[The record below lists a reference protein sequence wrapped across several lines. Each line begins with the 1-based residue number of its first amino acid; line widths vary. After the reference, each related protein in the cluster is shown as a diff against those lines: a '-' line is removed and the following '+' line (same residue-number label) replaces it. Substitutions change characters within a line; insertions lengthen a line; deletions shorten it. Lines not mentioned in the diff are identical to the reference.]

1 MAAEA
6 VTLDEAVELLKAR
19 RAAGPSKKP
28 ARGRKAPA
36 KKAAAKAPAA
46 KKAATKSRSQE
57 DGTGQEGGREEGCRQ
72 EGCRQE
78 DCQGGLSAMD
88 EWLFW
93 LTAEYGDQ
101 IEMSLRLC
109 VATIAGMIVGI
120 NRDIHNK
127 PIGMRTLGLVSLGSA
142 IVILSGS
149 VYEGLHF
156 GQDAVSRV
164 IQGIL
169 TGLGFLGAGSILRAK
184 DGTEV
189 QGLTTAATVWI
200 AARSG

>member
-1 MAAEA
+1 
-6 VTLDEAVELLKAR
+6 
-19 RAAGPSKKP
+19 
-28 ARGRKAPA
+28 
-36 KKAAAKAPAA
+36 
-46 KKAATKSRSQE
+46 
-57 DGTGQEGGREEGCRQ
+57 
-72 EGCRQE
+72 
-78 DCQGGLSAMD
+78 MD

-93 LTAEYGDQ
+93 LTEEYGDQ
-101 IEMSLRLC
+101 LEMMLRLC
-109 VATIAGMIVGI
+109 GATIAGMVIGI

-127 PIGMRTLGLVSLGSA
+127 PIGMRTLGLVALGSA

-164 IQGIL
+164 VQGIL

-189 QGLTTAATVWI
+189 QGLTTASTVWI
-200 AARSG
+200 AAALGVTAGLGAWFITIAGTLVTLFLLTYGTRLEAKLIRFFGPSRSRDEETLED

>member
-1 MAAEA
+1 MEQWA
-6 VTLDEAVELLKAR
+6 
-19 RAAGPSKKP
+19 
-28 ARGRKAPA
+28 
-36 KKAAAKAPAA
+36 
-46 KKAATKSRSQE
+46 
-57 DGTGQEGGREEGCRQ
+57 
-72 EGCRQE
+72 
-78 DCQGGLSAMD
+78 
-88 EWLFW
+88 FW
-93 LTAEYGDQ
+93 LWEEHSDQ
-101 IEMSLRLC
+101 IEITLRLLG
-109 VATIAGMIVGI
+109 ATLAGMVVGI

-127 PIGMRTLGLVSLGSA
+127 PIGMRTLALVSLGSA

-164 IQGIL
+164 VQGIL

-200 AARSG
+200 AAGLGVTAGLGAWFITVAGTLVTLFLLTYGTRLERKLIRVFSRNKNPQGADLED

>member
-1 MAAEA
+1 
-6 VTLDEAVELLKAR
+6 
-19 RAAGPSKKP
+19 
-28 ARGRKAPA
+28 
-36 KKAAAKAPAA
+36 
-46 KKAATKSRSQE
+46 
-57 DGTGQEGGREEGCRQ
+57 
-72 EGCRQE
+72 
-78 DCQGGLSAMD
+78 MD
-88 EWLFW
+88 DWLFW
-93 LTAEYGDQ
+93 LREEYGDQ
-101 IEMSLRLC
+101 VEISLRLL
-109 VATIAGMIVGI
+109 VATVAGMVVGI

-156 GQDAVSRV
+156 SQDAVSRV
-164 IQGIL
+164 VQGIL

-200 AARSG
+200 AAGLGITAGLGAWFITLAGTLVTLFLLTYGTRLEARLIRVFGRSRNSDEDDLED